1 MRDMSKKNLP
11 NITERRPVPDLTNLA
26 GGELV
31 ERLSELTQQKSD
43 LRREYLI
50 AVKTS
55 SDAQVQAK
63 ILRVKIQQASDE
75 IASCKFAI
83 TSERG

>member
-1 MRDMSKKNLP
+1 MLA
-11 NITERRPVPDLTNLA
+11 IANLA

-31 ERLSELTQQKSD
+31 ARLSELTQQKSD

-63 ILRVKIQQASDE
+63 IVRIKISQISDE

-83 TSERG
+83 KSEQS